1 MQEAE
6 DSISDSALTSG
17 SSRPASWKHDGGQSL
32 ARPRMM
38 EPLVP
43 LVLVLALRELEL
55 EPPQQLQMLRPP
67 PEHCWWTAQEQESD
81 PPD

>member
-6 DSISDSALTSG
+6 DSISDSVLTSG

-32 ARPRMM
+32 ARLRMV
-38 EPLVP
+38 EPLD
-43 LVLVLALRELEL
+43 LLVLALRELGL

-67 PEHCWWTAQEQESD
+67 REHCWWTAQEQESD